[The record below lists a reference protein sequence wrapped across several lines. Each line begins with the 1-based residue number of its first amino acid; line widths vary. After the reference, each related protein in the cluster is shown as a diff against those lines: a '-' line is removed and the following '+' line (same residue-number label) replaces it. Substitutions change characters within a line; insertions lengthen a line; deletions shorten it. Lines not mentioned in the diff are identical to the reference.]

1 MIPTAALILFAL
13 VLPPV
18 LGFHPY
24 YLYLIGTAFLWASV
38 ASAWNL
44 LETAGQI
51 SFGHAAF
58 FGAGAYASSLLALQ
72 TNLSPQLGL
81 PLGALVGGMTAVP
94 LGLASHCL
102 RSASLALATLAY
114 AEALRVIARN
124 WDALTG
130 GGAGLIGIPPV
141 DSAGGRA
148 QGYYLSLLLLVT
160 ALAAVRAVERSRL
173 GLAFAAI
180 REREDRAQ
188 ALGLAP
194 TPVKLVAFVLSGG
207 LTGLGGALYAHTVGS
222 IQPDLVFGPSFSLL
236 PLIMATFG
244 GIRAPL
250 GPTLG
255 ALVLYL
261 TSQLVLHPLLPRLH
275 QLPYALALIA
285 VALALPRGLVGL
297 FMTRRR
303 TA

>member
-13 VLPPV
+13 ALPLV
-18 LGFHPY
+18 IAFHPY
-24 YLYLIGTAFLWASV
+24 SLYLFGTAFLWASV

-58 FGAGAYASSLLALQ
+58 FGAGAYASSLVALR
-72 TNLSPQLGL
+72 TNLSPQLAL
-81 PLGALVGGMTAVP
+81 LLGALVGGVTAVP
-94 LGLASHCL
+94 LGLASHVL
-102 RSASLALATLAY
+102 RSASLALATFAY

-124 WDALTG
+124 WDGLTG

-148 QGYYLSLLLLVT
+148 EGYYLSLLLLVT
-160 ALAAVRAVERSRL
+160 ALAVGRAVERSRL

-194 TPVKLVAFVLSGG
+194 TPVKLAAFVLSGG

-255 ALVLYL
+255 ALVLHL

-285 VALALPRGLVGL
+285 VALALPKGLVGL

-303 TA
+303 PA